1 MLVGM
6 QQFESFRASE
16 LYCPKCKVSRPVRE
30 RLLLVLPGSELYDY
44 RCTVCGTS
52 VGEREAKAPPLAMQM
67 AAQRAAATAPR
78 TKPASAAPRALRG
91 ALPPR
96 R

>member
-1 MLVGM
+1 MLGAM
-6 QQFESFRASE
+6 QQFENFRASE

-67 AAQRAAATAPR
+67 AAQRAAAAPR
-78 TKPASAAPRALRG
+78 AKPAPSAPRALRG